1 MKLDDLLK
9 GIDSLS
15 VTGPRDVDIAEV
27 RDDSRRVEAG
37 DLFVAV
43 PAAVQGQA
51 DTTAANISSA
61 VSRGARALVVEPGMT
76 VPGAFGGTV
85 TTVPRVRAA
94 LASLAAN
101 RFPRGREL
109 TLTAV
114 TGTNGKTTT
123 TYLLEAMLGAAGI
136 VNGVVG
142 TVANR
147 VGGGPGAA
155 EPPLLMQ
162 PATLTTPGAL
172 ALQRLLGDMRQAG
185 ASDVVLEATS
195 HALDQGRLDGC
206 RFRVAGLTNLT
217 QDHLDYHHTMAAYFD
232 AKAILFERLLDDATG
247 VAVLPIDR
255 PEGVAMRAHVRGRRP
270 VITVATHGQPA
281 ADVAVEALSATSG
294 GTHVRLKTPLGP
306 IEVDSPLVGHFN
318 LQNIVLAVGMA
329 IARGLDAGAIATGLR
344 RLPGVPGRLEP
355 VSNDRGVLCVVD
367 YAHTPDALERAIAAV
382 RPLVAPGARLMTVFG
397 CGGDRDRTKRPLMG
411 EAAARDSDLAIVT
424 SDNPR
429 TEDPESIVAMIVE
442 GVHRQGAPS
451 IEPPELATASRGT
464 CVIVDRRQAIRA
476 AIGAARAGDV
486 VLLAGKGHEDYQILG
501 TERVHFD
508 DREEARA
515 AFATTG
521 QGP

>member
-9 GIDSLS
+9 GIAPLT
-15 VTGPRDVDIAEV
+15 VTGARDLDVIEL

-43 PAAVQGQA
+43 PAAVPGQT
-51 DTTAANISSA
+51 DVTTANLSSA
-61 VSRGARALVVEPGMT
+61 VSRGARALVVEAGAV
-76 VPGAFGGTV
+76 VPAGFSGAV
-85 TTVPRVRAA
+85 VTVPRVRAV
-94 LASLAAN
+94 LGPLAAN
-101 RFPRGREL
+101 RFSRGREL

-123 TYLLEAMLGAAGI
+123 TYLMEAMLGAAGI
-136 VNGVVG
+136 VAGVVG

-147 VGGGPGAA
+147 VGGGPGATA
-155 EPPLLMQ
+155 PAALLQ

-172 ALQRLLGDMRQAG
+172 ALQRLLADMREAG
-185 ASDVVLEATS
+185 AADVVLEATS
-195 HALDQGRLDGC
+195 LALDQGRLGGC
-206 RFRVAGLTNLT
+206 RFRVAGFTNLT

-232 AKAILFERLLDDATG
+232 AKAILFERLLDDAQG

-255 PEGVAMRAHVRGRRP
+255 PEGVAMRARVRGRRT
-270 VITVATHGQPA
+270 VLTVAAHGQPA
-281 ADVAVEALSATSG
+281 ADVAVESLVASG
-294 GTHVRLKTPLGP
+294 AGTKVRLKTPLGP
-306 IEVDSPLVGHFN
+306 IDVESPLVGDFN

-329 IARGLDAGAIATGLR
+329 IARGLDATAIATGLR

-355 VSNDRGVLCVVD
+355 VANDRGVLCVVD
-367 YAHTPDALERAIAAV
+367 YAHTPDGLERAIAAV
-382 RPLVAPGARLMTVFG
+382 RPLVAPGARLITMFG
-397 CGGDRDRTKRPLMG
+397 CGGDRDRTKRPIMG
-411 EAAARDSDLAIVT
+411 EIAARDSDLTIVT

-429 TEDPESIVAMIVE
+429 TEDAQSIVDMILE
-442 GVHRQGAPS
+442 GVRRQPVTEIAP
-451 IEPPELATASRGT
+451 PALASASRGA

-476 AIGAARAGDV
+476 AAGAAHAGDV

-515 AFATTG
+515 ALAASERT
-521 QGP
+521 P